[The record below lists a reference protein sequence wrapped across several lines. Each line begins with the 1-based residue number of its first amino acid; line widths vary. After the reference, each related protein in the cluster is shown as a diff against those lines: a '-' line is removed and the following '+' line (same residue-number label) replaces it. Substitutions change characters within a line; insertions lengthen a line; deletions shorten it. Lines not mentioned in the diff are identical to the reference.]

1 MRAYSIL
8 PLFLAI
14 AVTPAPLTQVV
25 VYHPGSMHVTQTI
38 SGMCWESSI
47 ASARRDAFRCIIAN
61 IIHDPCFAL
70 DAQDVACPVDVVRD
84 RGIVV
89 RIASTPST
97 RANVGAPGA
106 TAPWTFILASGS
118 LCALGTG
125 TVISDF
131 PYFCRGSLVCAQP
144 ASLGGDARRFWAE
157 CGKVVPASGASPPG
171 VPAHRAYA
179 VRTMW
184 R

>member
-97 RANVGAPGA
+97 RERRCSRRDRSMDVHPRVGKP
-106 TAPWTFILASGS
+106 L
-118 LCALGTG
+118 
-125 TVISDF
+125 
-131 PYFCRGSLVCAQP
+131 R
-144 ASLGGDARRFWAE
+144 ARYR
-157 CGKVVPASGASPPG
+157 
-171 VPAHRAYA
+171 HRHL
-179 VRTMW
+179 
-184 R
+184 